1 MNHPEPPNMNESFLP
16 RIQSIFYAVF
26 DPIKGPQIVCQV
38 PEDGIT
44 VHQPHPASGV
54 LSPTLNP
61 VTSRSPS
68 GSPFKSP
75 PHLPLTLP
83 AETPSPA
90 HIPSAQPST
99 QPLPPIASRSSSLS
113 RFAPN
118 SNFLDFDS
126 ISEYVIPKDALC
138 GRLLQCNTPRHRI
151 LGFPVAL
158 RSEVYRRLWFRYNL
172 CFVFDREADLSC
184 YEPIVR
190 KCGRVLM
197 ACEKETNFLSNSGT
211 SHRMHSIIEQLYGD
225 LNSYSETSIQ
235 VDEYNFFEL
244 RVFPFYPN
252 PAQVHDWDVP
262 VALIKIEKRM
272 DENWDLTIARVVKYV
287 DGVSHVKRI
296 CDLADVD
303 LELGRLAIQHL
314 LFYQCII
321 MIDIFQYSNIYAL
334 TSSIEWLANDPGVQ
348 EECPGYVTLPGY
360 TPPSWPE
367 LLRLYSRLSPSQTV
381 HTWLESA
388 SSTSSSSS
396 RSNPTTPK
404 SPTGLSTD
412 VIFSIDPRRMISF
425 GVIKGFVRR
434 IRRWPVLLSRRGRRG
449 GPGRMLSG
457 DQVEGIR
464 SAFQERSS
472 HGDEGASVG
481 TIRAGSGGSGGMLSA
496 SMGTLSASLSPPTAR
511 PSASQLLRH
520 VAAASGVTE
529 STTTTNSG
537 ATTVLSTSPVAPRAP
552 RTTPTQ
558 PSQIARA
565 RPDRSDS
572 MSTVMYH
579 PPPPSPNHEVIP
591 PELEAFLD
599 GTHHAD
605 ELCVKFGVS
614 WQILERWLSLLGG
627 GNGTGEDM
635 GRRVMIIYR

>member
-90 HIPSAQPST
+90 HIPPAQPQP
-99 QPLPPIASRSSSLS
+99 QPLPPTASRSSSQS
-113 RFAPN
+113 RVVPN
-118 SNFLDFDS
+118 GNFLDFDS

-158 RSEVYRRLWFRYNL
+158 RSEAYRRLWFRYNL

-197 ACEKETNFLSNSGT
+197 ACEKETNFLSNSAT

-252 PAQVHDWDVP
+252 PAPVHDWDVP

-272 DENWDLTIARVVKYV
+272 DENWDLTIARIVKFV
-287 DGVSHVKRI
+287 DGVNHVKRI
-296 CDLADVD
+296 CELADVD
-303 LELGRLAIQHL
+303 LELGRLAVQHL

-348 EECPGYVTLPGY
+348 EECPGYVTLPDLQPTSKDSHLHPGLNSY
-360 TPPSWPE
+360 AFTP
-367 LLRLYSRLSPSQTV
+367 
-381 HTWLESA
+381 A
-388 SSTSSSSS
+388 SL
-396 RSNPTTPK
+396 TPK
-404 SPTGLSTD
+404 QSTAGSNLRSPQPPPALTPQL
-412 VIFSIDPRRMISF
+412 PNPPPACHQ
-425 GVIKGFVRR
+425 K
-434 IRRWPVLLSRRGRRG
+434 
-449 GPGRMLSG
+449 
-457 DQVEGIR
+457 
-464 SAFQERSS
+464 RSS
-472 HGDEGASVG
+472 PLIH
-481 TIRAGSGGSGGMLSA
+481 GGSFHS
-496 SMGTLSASLSPPTAR
+496 
-511 PSASQLLRH
+511 
-520 VAAASGVTE
+520 V
-529 STTTTNSG
+529 
-537 ATTVLSTSPVAPRAP
+537 
-552 RTTPTQ
+552 
-558 PSQIARA
+558 
-565 RPDRSDS
+565 
-572 MSTVMYH
+572 
-579 PPPPSPNHEVIP
+579 
-591 PELEAFLD
+591 
-599 GTHHAD
+599 
-605 ELCVKFGVS
+605 
-614 WQILERWLSLLGG
+614 
-627 GNGTGEDM
+627 
-635 GRRVMIIYR
+635 

>member
-26 DPIKGPQIVCQV
+26 DPVKGPQIVCQV

-44 VHQPHPASGV
+44 IHQPHPASGV

-83 AETPSPA
+83 VETSTPNYIPPA
-90 HIPSAQPST
+90 QSQP
-99 QPLPPIASRSSSLS
+99 QALPPTASRSSSQS
-113 RFAPN
+113 RIVHNN
-118 SNFLDFDS
+118 SLLDFDS
-126 ISEYVIPKDALC
+126 ISEYVIPKDELC

-158 RSEVYRRLWFRYNL
+158 KNDVYRRLWFRYNL

-197 ACEKETNFLSNSGT
+197 ACERETNFLSKSAT
-211 SHRMHSIIEQLYGD
+211 SHQIHSIIEQLYGD

-235 VDEYNFFEL
+235 IDECNFFEL

-252 PAQVHDWDVP
+252 PAPVQDWDVP
-262 VALIKIEKRM
+262 VALINIEKRM
-272 DENWDLTIARVVKYV
+272 DENWDLTIARVVRFV
-287 DGVSHVKRI
+287 DGANHVKRI
-296 CDLADVD
+296 CELADVD
-303 LELGRLAIQHL
+303 LELGRLAVQHL
-314 LFYQCII
+314 LFYQCVI
-321 MIDIFQYSNIYAL
+321 MVDIFQYSNIYAL
-334 TSSIEWLANDPGVQ
+334 KPSIEWLANDPGVQ
-348 EECPGYVTLPGY
+348 EECPGYVTLPGH

-367 LLRLYSRLSPSQTV
+367 LLRLYSRLSHSQTV
-381 HTWLESA
+381 HSWLESA
-388 SSTSSSSS
+388 SSVTTS

-404 SPTGLSTD
+404 SPMGISPD
-412 VIFSIDPRRMISF
+412 IVSSIDPRRFISF

-434 IRRWPVLLSRRGRRG
+434 VRRWPVLLSRRGKR
-449 GPGRMLSG
+449 GPGRILSG

-464 SAFQERSS
+464 SAFQERSSHNS

-496 SMGTLSASLSPPTAR
+496 SMGTLSASLSPPTTR
-511 PSASQLLRH
+511 PSASALLRS

-529 STTTTNSG
+529 SATATNSG
-537 ATTVLSTSPVAPRAP
+537 VTTALSTSPLAPRAP

-558 PSQIARA
+558 QNQIARA

-572 MSTVMYH
+572 ISTVVYH

-591 PELEAFLD
+591 PELEALLD

-627 GNGTGEDM
+627 GNGTPEDM